1 MHELFNLKGAVEV
14 MESLTGD
21 DYDRVAS
28 EVVKAYE
35 AVPDVVK
42 EERQGR
48 GRFVACLIRT
58 AGHDFN
64 QNMKIRQNQL
74 PKYDLRLSISKRIHE
89 EMDGTVFMQQNEG
102 AAQFELNF
110 KALTRPAFFED
121 H

>member
-1 MHELFNLKGAVEV
+1 
-14 MESLTGD
+14 
-21 DYDRVAS
+21 
-28 EVVKAYE
+28 
-35 AVPDVVK
+35 
-42 EERQGR
+42 
-48 GRFVACLIRT
+48 
-58 AGHDFN
+58 
-64 QNMKIRQNQL
+64 MKIRQDQL